1 MNNEKN
7 TTSDST
13 ELLNGLRI
21 LRDIGLRLT
30 PEQPTHLMCDA
41 GMAVSDLDPDTVRRV
56 YFAMLQA
63 AARAPLCGE
72 ASLH

>member
-1 MNNEKN
+1 MSKENNHTPHN
-7 TTSDST
+7 AD
-13 ELLNGLRI
+13 LFAGLRV

-30 PEQPTHLMCDA
+30 PEQPTTYMCDA

-56 YFAMLQA
+56 YYAMLQA

>member
-1 MNNEKN
+1 MSKD
-7 TTSDST
+7 TSTAAQNAD
-13 ELLNGLRI
+13 LFQGLRV

-30 PEQPTHLMCDA
+30 PEQPTTTMCDA
-41 GMAVSDLDPDTVRRV
+41 AMAVSDLDPDTVRRV

-63 AARAPLCGE
+63 AAHSPLCGE